1 MSAQRCSFCGVTESF
16 VHRRRPLAWQDV
28 GGRPVC
34 DGECAEKEATR
45 QAAQPVELVHSEADG
60 FWGLSLGQHHVGP
73 CVDVEDLKDAIAM
86 EDMS

>member
-45 QAAQPVELVHSEADG
+45 QAAQPAPLEHAEVDG
-60 FWGLSLGQHHVGP
+60 WWGLRGGVEYVGP
-73 CVDVEDLKDAIAM
+73 FESRERLQDVIAW
-86 EDMS
+86 